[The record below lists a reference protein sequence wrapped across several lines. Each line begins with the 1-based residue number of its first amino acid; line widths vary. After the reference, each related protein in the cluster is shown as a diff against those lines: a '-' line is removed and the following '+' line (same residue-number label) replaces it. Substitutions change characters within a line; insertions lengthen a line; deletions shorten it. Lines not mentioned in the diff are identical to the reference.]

1 MKALSSTASATR
13 HAFGAL
19 SEALIIAAI
28 IGALVFGYAVVSG
41 ASPLGANDAFAARGG
56 NGNGHGGGNTAGGTL
71 TVPDG
76 VFGGTTTATANPGG
90 DAWVKARCFQ
100 DGTLVYYQSDHV
112 DLNNQVVLTLGP
124 TPLWSAGG
132 ASCTAE
138 EGYYTSN
145 WAWRTLATTTFQVA
159 AQ

>member
-1 MKALSSTASATR
+1 MKVMSGTASATR

-28 IGALVFGYAVVSG
+28 IGALVFGHAVVSG
-41 ASPLGANDAFAARGG
+41 ASPLGASDTFPARGG
-56 NGNGHGGGNTAGGTL
+56 NGRGGGNTTGGTL
-71 TVPDG
+71 SVPDG

-100 DGTLVYYQSDHV
+100 NGTLVYYQSDRV

-145 WAWRTLATTTFQVA
+145 WAWRTLATTTFRVA

>member
-28 IGALVFGYAVVSG
+28 IGALVFGHAVVSG

-56 NGNGHGGGNTAGGTL
+56 NGRGGGNTTGGTL
-71 TVPDG
+71 SVPDG

-100 DGTLVYYQSDHV
+100 NGTLVYYQSDRV

-132 ASCTAE
+132 ACGTAE

-145 WAWRTLATTTFQVA
+145 WAWRTLATTTFRVA